1 MKKERALRVV
11 LVSVGL
17 LFAAA
22 VYPLVTIMR
31 TELQADSEN
40 GVPMI
45 LSLYVTLG
53 VFLLLAARN
62 PSANRTVIAYA
73 AWSSFAHAAVMTVMS
88 VQLPTDRA
96 ELLITS
102 AALGIIGA
110 LLIVVAPGKQTAAG
124 EHAAEPS

>member
-1 MKKERALRVV
+1 MKKERALKVALV
-11 LVSVGL
+11 LVGL
-17 LFAAA
+17 LFAAG
-22 VYPLVTIMR
+22 VYPLVTTIR
-31 TELQADSEN
+31 TGLQANSEN
-40 GVPMI
+40 ALPMI

-53 VFLLLAARN
+53 VFLLVAARN

-110 LLIVVAPGKQTAAG
+110 LLILLAPGKRAAEG
-124 EHAAEPS
+124 EHAAA

>member
-1 MKKERALRVV
+1 MKKERALKVV
-11 LVSVGL
+11 LVLVGL
-17 LFAAA
+17 LFAAG
-22 VYPLVTIMR
+22 VYPLVTTIR
-31 TELQADSEN
+31 TELQPNSEN

-73 AWSSFAHAAVMTVMS
+73 AWSSLAHAAVMTVMS

-96 ELLITS
+96 ELLISS

-110 LLIVVAPGKQTAAG
+110 LLIVLAPGKQTAKG
-124 EHAAEPS
+124 EHAAV